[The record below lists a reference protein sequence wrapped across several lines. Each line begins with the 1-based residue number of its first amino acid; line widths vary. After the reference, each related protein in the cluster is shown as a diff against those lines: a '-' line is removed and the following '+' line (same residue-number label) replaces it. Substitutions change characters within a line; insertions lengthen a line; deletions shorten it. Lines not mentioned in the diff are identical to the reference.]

1 MAYIYKITNDLNGKI
16 YIGKTLKTP
25 ESRWQEHVRDSKTDR
40 CANRPLYKAFQKYG
54 VENFSLETLE
64 ECKVENVNEREKH
77 WIEVFGSFKNGYNAT
92 VGGDGTHYCDYDLIY
107 SLFQQG
113 KNIKEISI
121 ITNYDEST
129 CRKALDE
136 FQVSFEIRQ
145 ARGREVVIKTVMQI
159 DKNTDEI
166 IAIFPSIQK
175 AYDSLNKQHSGHIAE
190 VCKGKRKTAYGYKW
204 KYGN

>member
-1 MAYIYKITNDLNGKI
+1 MAYIYKITNNLNGKI
-16 YIGKTLKTP
+16 YVGKTLKTP
-25 ESRWQEHVRDSKTDR
+25 ELRLQEHIRDSKTER
-40 CANRPLYKAFQKYG
+40 CANRPLYRAFQKYG
-54 VENFSLETLE
+54 IENFSLETVE

-92 VGGDGTHYCDYDLIY
+92 VGGDGVHYCDYDLIY

-129 CRKALDE
+129 CRKALNE
-136 FQVSFEIRQ
+136 FQVSSEIRQ
-145 ARGREVVIKTVMQI
+145 ARGREAVIKTVIQI

-175 AYDSLNKQHSGHIAE
+175 AYDFLNKQHSGHIAE

>member
-1 MAYIYKITNDLNGKI
+1 M
-16 YIGKTLKTP
+16 
-25 ESRWQEHVRDSKTDR
+25 
-40 CANRPLYKAFQKYG
+40 
-54 VENFSLETLE
+54 ETIE

-77 WIEVFGSFKNGYNAT
+77 WIEVFSSFKNGYNAT
-92 VGGDGTHYCDYDLIY
+92 VGGDGVHYCDYDLIY

-129 CRKALDE
+129 CRKALNE
-136 FQVSFEIRQ
+136 FQVSSEIRQ
-145 ARGREVVIKTVMQI
+145 ARGREAVIKTVIQI

-175 AYDSLNKQHSGHIAE
+175 AYDFLNKQHSGHIAE

>member
-1 MAYIYKITNDLNGKI
+1 MAYIYKITNNLNGKI

-25 ESRWQEHVRDSKTDR
+25 EKRWREHVHDSKSSE

-54 VENFSLETLE
+54 IENFSLETIEQCSSE
-64 ECKVENVNEREKH
+64 EVNEKEKY
-77 WIEVFGSFKNGYNAT
+77 WIEYFGSFKNGYNAT
-92 VGGDGTHYCDYDLIY
+92 LGGDGAQYCDYDLIY

-113 KNIKEISI
+113 KNIKEISA
-121 ITNYDEST
+121 ITHYDVST

-136 FQVSFEIRQ
+136 FKVSHEDRQ
-145 ARGREVVIKTVMQI
+145 IRGRENIIKTIIQL
-159 DKNTDEI
+159 DKDTNEI
-166 IAIFPSIQK
+166 VAIFPSIQK

-204 KYGN
+204 MYGN